1 MTLSRLRSNNDNAL
15 FPSDLYHCIPP
26 FCKGTPPR
34 TNLAKARTENGGGS
48 TKRAGS
54 TGYAL
59 PARYT
64 FLAMP
69 GRDKTTGNRSARS
82 ATAFGHLR
90 KQGET
95 DGLASVLITP
105 TASPGC
111 GKLRNPGFGNGTQ
124 KNRSPVP
131 RAPQKHRNR
140 NKEKAIPPPGLPFRR
155 KSRHT
160 LPHTDVRGPP
170 ILTVF
175 AHESRTAYPDR
186 HPPATIST
194 RKSWRDA
201 SRRDFELQSHP
212 ETTSRENGNA
222 FSATWT
228 PVRRDETDDLSSRCP
243 PRPRPYLRTGTRRS
257 HAGRTPNR
265 RFSIPGPDRS
275 RSSGFCGL
283 PANRKD
289 RESGINAPSVL
300 PRNEKSGMPSA
311 RRPEH
316 AG

>member
-15 FPSDLYHCIPP
+15 FPCDLYFIASLRFVRELRPEQILP
-26 FCKGTPPR
+26 KPGPKT
-34 TNLAKARTENGGGS
+34 KAVRQNG
-48 TKRAGS
+48 RGS

-69 GRDKTTGNRSARS
+69 GRDKTTGSRSTQS

-140 NKEKAIPPPGLPFRR
+140 NKGKAIPPPGLPSRR

-160 LPHTDVRGPP
+160 LPHTDVRGA
-170 ILTVF
+170 TDSYRF
-175 AHESRTAYPDR
+175 RTRVTDR
-186 HPPATIST
+186 LSGSAPTRNNIHPKIVAG
-194 RKSWRDA
+194 R
-201 SRRDFELQSHP
+201 F
-212 ETTSRENGNA
+212 
-222 FSATWT
+222 
-228 PVRRDETDDLSSRCP
+228 P
-243 PRPRPYLRTGTRRS
+243 PRFRIAIASGNDV
-257 HAGRTPNR
+257 AGERECVFR
-265 RFSIPGPDRS
+265 DMDSGPS
-275 RSSGFCGL
+275 
-283 PANRKD
+283 
-289 RESGINAPSVL
+289 
-300 PRNEKSGMPSA
+300 
-311 RRPEH
+311 
-316 AG
+316 

>member
-1 MTLSRLRSNNDNAL
+1 MILSRLRSNNDNAL
-15 FPSDLYHCIPP
+15 FPCDLYHCIPP

-34 TNLAKARTENGGGS
+34 TNLAKARTENRGGS

-69 GRDKTTGNRSARS
+69 GRDKTTGSRSTQS

-111 GKLRNPGFGNGTQ
+111 GKLRNPGFGNRTQ

-140 NKEKAIPPPGLPFRR
+140 NKGKAIPPPGLPSRR

-160 LPHTDVRGPP
+160 LPHTDVRGA
-170 ILTVF
+170 TDSYRF
-175 AHESRTAYPDR
+175 RTRVTDR
-186 HPPATIST
+186 LSGSAPTRNNIHPKIVAG
-194 RKSWRDA
+194 R
-201 SRRDFELQSHP
+201 F
-212 ETTSRENGNA
+212 
-222 FSATWT
+222 
-228 PVRRDETDDLSSRCP
+228 P
-243 PRPRPYLRTGTRRS
+243 PRFRIAIASGNDV
-257 HAGRTPNR
+257 AGERECVFR
-265 RFSIPGPDRS
+265 DMDSGPS
-275 RSSGFCGL
+275 
-283 PANRKD
+283 
-289 RESGINAPSVL
+289 
-300 PRNEKSGMPSA
+300 
-311 RRPEH
+311 
-316 AG
+316 